1 MTAATTLAHM
11 TDGTRA
17 PGSLAL
23 GEVGQRLAELRNR
36 ADLTL
41 AQVADQ
47 LRLRGIKIDTSGL
60 SRLERGRRA
69 RVSEDLANAILDC
82 LLVSPAERE
91 EITALLSADTAP
103 AGRPRPKLWL
113 RHADLLAP
121 MQFEGYL
128 KQERQA
134 TAIWNWEP
142 FVVPGLLQTSDYARA
157 VIEGLRPEL
166 KPNAVRGLV
175 DIRVDR
181 QNKVYNGAALTDFR
195 ALIGEE
201 ALLSTIQD
209 PAVMHGQLQRLLDE
223 SARPTVDVRILPRN
237 TGCHPGM
244 AGPFVHMRF
253 PQATSSAVWVETMAT
268 SIYLDHPDETTRYA
282 SAFEDLWQRALSP
295 AESRTFITN
304 RRKEHHA

>member
-1 MTAATTLAHM
+1 M

-17 PGSLAL
+17 PDSLTL
-23 GEVGQRLAELRNR
+23 GEAGRRLAELRIR
-36 ADLTL
+36 DGLTL

-47 LRLRGIKIDTSGL
+47 LRSRDLKIDASGL
-60 SRLERGRRA
+60 SRLEHGQRA

-82 LLVSPAERE
+82 YMVSPAERA
-91 EITALLSADTAP
+91 EILGLLHTDTAP
-103 AGRPRPKLWL
+103 ARRPRPKLWL
-113 RHADLLAP
+113 RHADLLTP

-134 TAIWNWEP
+134 SAIWNWEP
-142 FVVPGLLQTSDYARA
+142 NIVPGLLQTPDYARA
-157 VIEGLRPEL
+157 VIESLRPEL
-166 KPNAVRGLV
+166 KPNAVRGLI

-181 QNKVYNGAALTDFR
+181 QNKAFNGTLTDFR

-209 PAVMHGQLQRLLDE
+209 TTVMHGQLQRLLHE
-223 SARPTVDVRILPRN
+223 STRPAVDIRILPRN

-253 PQATSSAVWVETMAT
+253 PQTTNSAVWVETMAT

-282 SAFEDLWQRALSP
+282 SAFESLWHRALNP
-295 AESRTFITN
+295 DETRKLITEAS
-304 RRKEHHA
+304 KEHA

>member
-1 MTAATTLAHM
+1 MTE
-11 TDGTRA
+11 GTRA
-17 PGSLAL
+17 PGSLTL

-41 AQVADQ
+41 VQVANQ
-47 LRLRGIKIDTSGL
+47 LRSRDLKIDASGL
-60 SRLERGRRA
+60 SRLERGQRA

-82 LLVSPAERE
+82 YLASPAERT
-91 EITALLSADTAP
+91 EILGLLGTDTAP
-103 AGRPRPKLWL
+103 TGRPRPKLWL
-113 RHADLLAP
+113 RHADLLTP

-134 TAIWNWEP
+134 AAIWNWEP
-142 FVVPGLLQTSDYARA
+142 FIIPGLLQTPDYARA

-166 KPNAVRGLV
+166 TPTAVRGLV

-181 QNKVYNGAALTDFR
+181 QHKVYDGALTDFR

-209 PAVMHGQLQRLLDE
+209 TAVMHGQLQCLLDE
-223 SARPTVDVRILPRN
+223 STRPTVDIRILPRN

-253 PQATSSAVWVETMAT
+253 PKTTSSAVWVETMAT
-268 SIYLDHPDETTRYA
+268 SIYLDHPHETTRYA
-282 SAFEDLWQRALSP
+282 SAFKGLWQRALSP
-295 AESRTFITN
+295 DETRALITRTS
-304 RRKEHHA
+304 KEQHA